1 VVYTLLGRA
10 PVVTQ
15 ADLERYGT
23 APARPAPPLPGRE
36 SAGAERSKTVGVRRG
51 SRSCL
56 TFCSFE

>member
-23 APARPAPPLPGRE
+23 APARPPSPPRPCPD
-36 SAGAERSKTVGVRRG
+36 ERARVRRG
-51 SRSCL
+51 RGCGAADG
-56 TFCSFE
+56 